1 MSPQGKI
8 SFFFSRAGR
17 NWLRVHPPPPG
28 HYFPAWGTEK
38 GITVFGPAATSLQGR
53 LTPRAQFEVCGLR
66 PWGFCCLLIMQCCGC
81 RSDFRFSLSLFKL
94 FLFRIPHVPS
104 KASEPPLSTCSTR
117 PGTIT
122 RRAMRISP
130 GFLHT
135 RTVGS
140 LILPQRVIV
149 AVPITPGLVAI
160 FELVALSPGLLE
172 HRRYGPMSCRGW
184 PLIFS

>member
-1 MSPQGKI
+1 MCDRL
-8 SFFFSRAGR
+8 FSAEHRPHKVRGC
-17 NWLRVHPPPPG
+17 
-28 HYFPAWGTEK
+28 
-38 GITVFGPAATSLQGR
+38 R